1 MKLRKFYL
9 KDDKTPVWLDVEK
22 INGFIDGDE
31 GGVDVFLFGSSM
43 ILTLAGTAEELAQ
56 ILSPTVN

>member
-31 GGVDVFLFGSSM
+31 GGVDVFLWSGVIMS
-43 ILTLAGTAEELAQ
+43 LTGTAEELAQ
-56 ILSPTVN
+56 MLSPTVN